1 MYFFDLLIWVVI
13 LSLIIAK
20 KVHSTVAIHSTVN
33 VASIEGLPK
42 QQNLNISTA
51 NPWSISGKGIA
62 NGWGLGPDGQRLVLE
77 VDNGRL

>member
-1 MYFFDLLIWVVI
+1 MINTDHCEESAFSGDSFN
-13 LSLIIAK
+13 
-20 KVHSTVAIHSTVN
+20 N